1 MMSSAWASVLRL
13 TRVASRL
20 PWSLPNPGFRSTNRR
35 IYKMLPDEFTVRV
48 AEAWGQVG
56 SDWLVRLPGI
66 IAKYEG
72 LWSLKVTSPYALS
85 YNYVGPAVRADGTE
99 VVLKLGV
106 PGKEIASEVEALRAY
121 DGAACVRV
129 FEVDIDAGVMVIER
143 LTPGKQLWT
152 LSDDEE
158 ATSIAADV
166 IRRLRTPAPLDRE
179 FQTVADWAASLG
191 KHRNRLF
198 GGTGPFPCHL
208 FEKAERLFAELI
220 GSMGDSVLLHGDL
233 HHDNILSA
241 QREPWLAID
250 PKGVV
255 GEAEYEVGAYLRNR
269 LPARPRKL
277 MARRVDQLVE
287 ALGCDRERIVAWAL
301 AQAVL
306 SAVWSLEDGGTDLW
320 WRQMIACA
328 EALDDLP
335 DLP

>member
-1 MMSSAWASVLRL
+1 
-13 TRVASRL
+13 
-20 PWSLPNPGFRSTNRR
+20 
-35 IYKMLPDEFTVRV
+35 MLPDEFTTRV
-48 AEAWGQVG
+48 TETWGPDG

-72 LWSLKVTSPYALS
+72 LWSLEVASPYALS
-85 YNYVGPAVRADGTE
+85 YNYVALAVRADGSE

-121 DGAACVRV
+121 DGVACVHV

-152 LSDDEE
+152 LSDDGE

-166 IRRLRTPAPLDRE
+166 MRRLRRPAPPDRE
-179 FQTVADWAASLG
+179 FQTVADWAADLG
-191 KHRNRLF
+191 NFRIRF
-198 GGTGPFPCHL
+198 DGGTGPFPSHL
-208 FEKAERLFAELI
+208 FAKAERLFAELI
-220 GSMGDSVLLHGDL
+220 GSMGGPVLLHRDL
-233 HHDNILSA
+233 HHDNIISA

-269 LPARPRKL
+269 LPSHPKKTI
-277 MARRVDQLVE
+277 ARRVDQLVE
-287 ALGCDRERIVAWAL
+287 ALGFDRERIVAWSL

-306 SAVWSLEDGGTDLW
+306 SAAWSLEDGGTVTW
-320 WRQMIACA
+320 WGRMIACA

-335 DLP
+335 G